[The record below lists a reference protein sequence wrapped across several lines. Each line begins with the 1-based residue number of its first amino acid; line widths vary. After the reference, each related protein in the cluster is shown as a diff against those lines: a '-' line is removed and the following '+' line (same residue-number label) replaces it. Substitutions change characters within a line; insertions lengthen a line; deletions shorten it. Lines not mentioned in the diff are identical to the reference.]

1 MEKVTPRVFSAFGLV
16 WLSRCTGRT
25 ESARRGRQ
33 EKMKALMRAGEGG
46 GRRKSFTA
54 GDPHPGGE
62 TEEEKMPS

>member
-25 ESARRGRQ
+25 DLARRGRQ
-33 EKMKALMRAGEGG
+33 ERMKALMRAGEGG
-46 GRRKSFTA
+46 GCRKSFTA
-54 GDPHPGGE
+54 GDPRPGRE